1 LKAFTAVF
9 VARYTQFI
17 RDRGALVLSFFFPII
32 FILVFGWA
40 FQGSDTQTFQVG
52 LVDDGSPQTASLLAQ
67 GLDSV
72 VIENNQKVFEVQNG
86 ALDELL
92 SSLRNGDLDT
102 VVVVPETMDSSL
114 NQGQTANIQVY
125 YDASLISNQQTLIP
139 TLNQVINAI
148 DWHLE
153 GIVPPIGIEETSIQS
168 HELTYLDFLIP
179 GILGMTFMFIG
190 VQGGLPI
197 IQQRQAHII
206 KRLGS
211 TPLRRSMLVIGD
223 VVFRIIIVFISA
235 ALIILVGRLVFN
247 VQMIGNWLSLCGIV
261 ILGGLVFVSLGY
273 LIAAFVKT
281 QESAVPVVQ
290 IVTFPMMFLSGTF
303 FSVASMPSLIEP
315 LVKILPLTYLNDAL
329 RQIMVGGTPLHSMST
344 DITAMFVWVVVC
356 LGISVRFFRWD

>member
-1 LKAFTAVF
+1 LKAFRAVF
-9 VARYTQFI
+9 VARYRQFT
-17 RDRGALVLSFFFPII
+17 RDRGALVLSFFFPVV
-32 FILVFGWA
+32 FILIFGWA
-40 FQGSDTQTFQVG
+40 FQSSETETFRLG
-52 LVDDGSPQTASLLAQ
+52 LVDDGSPQTTFIIAQ

-72 VIENNQKVFEVQNG
+72 VVQDNHKVFEIEKG
-86 ALDELL
+86 TMDDLLELL
-92 SSLRNGDLDT
+92 KKGNLDA
-102 VVVVPETMDSSL
+102 VIVVPEGMDSSL
-114 NQGQTANIQVY
+114 NQGQTANINVY
-125 YDASLISNQQTLIP
+125 YDASLISNQQTLLP

-153 GIVPPIGIEETSIQS
+153 GIAPPIGIQETSIQS
-168 HELTYLDFLIP
+168 HALRYLDFLIP

-206 KRLGS
+206 KRLGC
-211 TPLRRSMLVIGD
+211 TPLRRSMLVLGD

-235 ALIILVGRLVFN
+235 ALIILIGRLVFN
-247 VQMIGNWLSLCGIV
+247 VQMIGNWLSLCGVV

-344 DITAMFVWVVVC
+344 DIAAMFVWVLVC

>member
-1 LKAFTAVF
+1 M
-9 VARYTQFI
+9 ARYRQFI
-17 RDRGALVLSFFFPII
+17 RDRGALVLSFVFPII
-32 FILVFGWA
+32 FILIFGWA
-40 FQGSDTQTFQVG
+40 FQNSDTQTFKVG
-52 LVDDGSPQTASLLAQ
+52 LVDEGSPKTASLISQ

-72 VIENNQKVFEVQNG
+72 LIQSNQKVFEVQNG
-86 ALDELL
+86 AMDELL
-92 SSLRNGDLDT
+92 GSLRNGDLDA
-102 VVVVPETMDSSL
+102 VIVVPKAMDSSL
-114 NQGQTANIQVY
+114 DQGQTANIQVY
-125 YDASLISNQQTLIP
+125 YDASLIPNQQTLIP
-139 TLNQVINAI
+139 ILNQVINAI
-148 DWHLE
+148 DWHLG
-153 GIVPPIGIEETSIQS
+153 GIAPPIGIEETSIQS
-168 HELTYLDFLIP
+168 HELRYLDFLLP

-223 VVFRIIIVFISA
+223 VVFRIIIVFLSA
-235 ALIILVGRLVFN
+235 ALIILIGRLVFD
-247 VQMIGNWLSLCGIV
+247 VQMVGSWLSLCGIV

-303 FSVASMPSLIEP
+303 FDVTSMPSLIEP

-329 RQIMVGGTPLHSMST
+329 RQIMVEGTPVHSMST
-344 DITAMFVWVVVC
+344 DIAAMFGWVIVC
-356 LGISVRFFRWD
+356 LGISVRFFHWD